1 MANIQFLVLVCFTVG
16 LVITVRDNDHDHD
29 STINKWTYN
38 PSFVRAFITPT
49 VDDLQSNHPHC
60 IHMHTKRSFHYG
72 RTLKLKVNFLP
83 YFCVK

>member
-49 VDDLQSNHPHC
+49 TQEKSS
-60 IHMHTKRSFHYG
+60 IKSS
-72 RTLKLKVNFLP
+72 TLHSHAHKEVISLW
-83 YFCVK
+83 